1 MAGINDYKIIGKK
14 STKYFE
20 LLANELEFN
29 YSNIEQKQVERL
41 GFYLFIIEHLS
52 SLSDVLDIADIVS
65 DTEFNSILFN
75 EKYDDCGIDAIYID
89 EEDNHIQLFNFK
101 YRNKF
106 NIGKQKLNE
115 TILSSKFI
123 NAIVNEDVSK
133 LQGKTSAGAKEI
145 LNKLNSND
153 EWRISLY
160 VVSNEDIEITQKDH
174 HLEQMETVY
183 GLEVIPVG
191 LDQISQFVSLRPK
204 PINAELIVDN
214 DAIMSFSE
222 SSISSSK
229 SYILRLPLSEI
240 IRISCSDNNL
250 RADYG
255 IENLEPLTKVKIDYS
270 ILFDNVRGLVV
281 KSKYNKNISYS
292 LKNDPSKFFMFNNG
306 LTLTAN
312 DIKAES
318 VNANKKVR
326 LTLDSIQVLNG
337 GQSLRTIH
345 QFNSEDSK
353 HLEDYLSKSEVL
365 VRIFKTSKDS
375 DLNNK
380 IAEYTN
386 SQNSISNVDLKSLRS
401 EQLHI
406 EQYLDE
412 HGIIYSRKTGDT
424 GLDSSKKYTH
434 KISMERFGQ
443 ILMSLNGM
451 PERATNQKK
460 AIFDKYYDELFL
472 SKKFKL
478 ELCPV
483 MIKDY
488 FLIKKEYEKIKSTI
502 KVSEQKVFY
511 ILYMNS
517 ILDKSILELIHLLEE
532 TIKKY
537 IPSSGKAL
545 SEARKLIQLNFKTYL
560 DKEILPKKEVIIQ
573 GSITNI

>member
-14 STKYFE
+14 SAKYFD
-20 LLANELEFN
+20 LLATELEYDF
-29 YSNIEQKQVERL
+29 SHLEAKQLERL

-52 SLSDVLDIADIVS
+52 NLNDILDIADVVS
-65 DTEFNSILFN
+65 DTEFNSMLFN
-75 EKYDDCGIDAIYID
+75 QKFDDCGIDAIVVD

-101 YRNKF
+101 YRIKF
-106 NIGKQKLNE
+106 NIGKQSLNE

-123 NAIVNEDVSK
+123 NAIINEDLSK
-133 LQGKTSAGAKEI
+133 LEGKTKEGAQEI
-145 LNKLNSND
+145 VDKLNSNE
-153 EWRISLY
+153 EWKISLY
-160 VVSNEDIEITQKDH
+160 VVSNEDIEITKKDH
-174 HLEQMETVY
+174 HLEQMEQIY

-191 LDQISQFVSLRPK
+191 LEQISQFVSLRPS
-204 PINAELIVDN
+204 PVNAELIVDN

-229 SYILRLPLSEI
+229 SYIIRLPLSEI
-240 IRISCSDNNL
+240 IRITCADSDL
-250 RADYG
+250 RTDYG
-255 IENLEPLTKVKIDYS
+255 IEDLEPLTKVKIDYS
-270 ILFDNVRGLVV
+270 VLFDNVRGLVV
-281 KSKYNKNISYS
+281 KSKYNKNISHS

-326 LTLDSIQVLNG
+326 LTIDSLQVLNG

-353 HLEDYLSKSEVL
+353 HLEDYLSNSEVL

-401 EQLHI
+401 EQLQI
-406 EQYLDE
+406 EQYLDD
-412 HGIIYSRKTGDT
+412 HNIIYSRKTGDT
-424 GLDSSKKYTH
+424 GLDSTKKYTH

-443 ILMSLNGM
+443 VLMSLHGM

-460 AIFDKYYDELFL
+460 FIFDKYYDDLFL
-472 SKKFKL
+472 SDNFKL
-478 ELCPV
+478 ELCPA
-483 MIKDY
+483 MITNY
-488 FLIKKEYEKIKSTI
+488 YSIKKEYEKLKETI
-502 KVSEQKVFY
+502 SVSEQKIFY

-517 ILDKSILELIHLLEE
+517 VLDKSILELINLLEA
-532 TIKKY
+532 TIKTY
-537 IPSSGKAL
+537 TPISGKAL

-560 DKEILPKKEVIIQ
+560 DEQILPATHATPPLR
-573 GSITNI
+573 GA

>member
-14 STKYFE
+14 SAKYFE
-20 LLANELEFN
+20 LLANELEYN
-29 YSNIEQKQVERL
+29 YSHIEPKQVERL

-52 SLSDVLDIADIVS
+52 SLNDILDIADVVS
-65 DTEFNSILFN
+65 DTEFNSMLFN
-75 EKYDDCGIDAIYID
+75 EKYDDCGIDAIFID

-106 NIGKQKLNE
+106 NIGKQSLNE
-115 TILSSKFI
+115 VILSSKFI
-123 NAIVNEDVSK
+123 NAIINEDIFK
-133 LQGKTSAGAKEI
+133 LEGKTKKGASEI
-145 LNKLNSND
+145 LDKLNSND
-153 EWRISLY
+153 EWKISLY
-160 VVSNEDIEITQKDH
+160 IVSNEDIEVVNKDH
-174 HLEQMETVY
+174 HLEQMEDIY
-183 GLEVIPVG
+183 GLEVVAVG
-191 LDQISQFVSLRPK
+191 LDEISQFVSLRPK

-240 IRISCSDNNL
+240 IRISCSDGSL
-250 RADYG
+250 RENYG
-255 IENLEPLTKVKIDYS
+255 IEDLEPLTKVKVDYS

-281 KSKYNKNISYS
+281 KSKYNKNISFS

-353 HLEDYLSKSEVL
+353 HLEDYLSNSEIL

-406 EQYLDE
+406 EQYLDD
-412 HGIIYSRKTGDT
+412 HNIIYSRKTGDT
-424 GLDSSKKYTH
+424 GLDNYKKYNH

-460 AIFDKYYDELFL
+460 AIFDKYYDDLFL
-472 SKKFKL
+472 SEKFNL
-478 ELCPV
+478 ELCPE
-483 MIKDY
+483 MIINY
-488 FLIKKEYEKIKSTI
+488 FLIKKEYEKVKNNI
-502 KVSEQKVFY
+502 KVSEQKIFY
-511 ILYMNS
+511 ILYLNS
-517 ILDKSILELIHLLEE
+517 VLDQPILDLIFLLED
-532 TIKKY
+532 TIEKY
-537 IPSSGKAL
+537 VPSSGKPL

-560 DKEILPKKEVIIQ
+560 DEKVIPRKEELSK
-573 GSITNI
+573 GLF